1 MIYFILY
8 LYYIFGQTL
17 PPNLLHTPDSL
28 HPVPPDLLHY
38 LTCYTHDLFQPMRV
52 RPSPERLQ
60 LQIRSMVKVQD
71 ELKATLSE
79 DREMMADTSKQ
90 MIDTVRRVLDNKLD
104 TVSTVREES

>member
-1 MIYFILY
+1 
-8 LYYIFGQTL
+8 
-17 PPNLLHTPDSL
+17 
-28 HPVPPDLLHY
+28 
-38 LTCYTHDLFQPMRV
+38 MRV